1 MYEIRKKEAVRKE
14 LKSSPSDSLN
24 NRFKQLRANVKK
36 LIRESRSKFFSSLN
50 TTFQTNPKQF
60 WSIFKLKNKQSSVL
74 NVMSMKNGTES
85 KSNLHI
91 VSTPTATANLF
102 NTYFTSMFNDD
113 NTENILASACLTSP
127 DVDCSHIQLTTDEI
141 ITTLLHLDTTK
152 ATGPD
157 GIPSRLLKETA
168 WQIGASLTQIFN
180 KSLNVGKIPKEW
192 KLSNIV
198 PIHKKGKKEHV
209 ENYRPISI
217 LCITSK
223 VLERCILR
231 NIRDHLKN
239 LMDKNQH
246 GFIRGK
252 SCTTQLLEVLDQI
265 GSYLD
270 TNNQTDIIYLDMSKA
285 FDKVNPQLLIFKLKN
300 CFGITGKLL
309 AWFESYLLN
318 RKQRVTV
325 HGATSVERAVL
336 FGVPQGSILGPILF
350 LLYVND
356 LPAVLKQSQ
365 IASFADDTKLFKS
378 IQSPLDTQLLQEDLS
393 SLERWSISSGL
404 KFNQEKCKFLRVTRK
419 SNSIEQ
425 QYTLKGKSLEMSEKQ
440 KDLGVY
446 INSTLTWSDQTHD
459 QCMKANRMLGFL
471 SRSAANEVDINTRW
485 TLYIALVRSTLGYAN
500 QVWSPQSI
508 NLVSRI
514 ERVQRRA
521 TKFVLDLPFQC
532 TETYKERLI
541 FLDLLP
547 ISYWHEFLD
556 LMFFY
561 KAISGLVLVSS
572 DVLPEQINLSRV
584 TRSSADSSV
593 LAFRPRKW
601 KTSTF
606 QRSFFI
612 RTPRTYNTLP
622 DELRRKDLSLTL
634 FKSKLLQYYH
644 DAVKNV
650 YDINDAR
657 TWKSVCLKC
666 NAPRAR
672 KLVQR
677 LMCCF

>member
-1 MYEIRKKEAVRKE
+1 M
-14 LKSSPSDSLN
+14 
-24 NRFKQLRANVKK
+24 
-36 LIRESRSKFFSSLN
+36 
-50 TTFQTNPKQF
+50 
-60 WSIFKLKNKQSSVL
+60 
-74 NVMSMKNGTES
+74 
-85 KSNLHI
+85 
-91 VSTPTATANLF
+91 
-102 NTYFTSMFNDD
+102 
-113 NTENILASACLTSP
+113 
-127 DVDCSHIQLTTDEI
+127 
-141 ITTLLHLDTTK
+141 
-152 ATGPD
+152 
-157 GIPSRLLKETA
+157 
-168 WQIGASLTQIFN
+168 
-180 KSLNVGKIPKEW
+180 
-192 KLSNIV
+192 
-198 PIHKKGKKEHV
+198 
-209 ENYRPISI
+209 
-217 LCITSK
+217 
-223 VLERCILR
+223 
-231 NIRDHLKN
+231 
-239 LMDKNQH
+239 
-246 GFIRGK
+246 
-252 SCTTQLLEVLDQI
+252 
-265 GSYLD
+265 
-270 TNNQTDIIYLDMSKA
+270 
-285 FDKVNPQLLIFKLKN
+285 
-300 CFGITGKLL
+300 
-309 AWFESYLLN
+309 
-318 RKQRVTV
+318 
-325 HGATSVERAVL
+325 
-336 FGVPQGSILGPILF
+336 
-350 LLYVND
+350 ND
-356 LPAVLKQSQ
+356 LPAVVKQSQ

-419 SNSIEQ
+419 SNPIEQ
-425 QYTLKGKSLEMSEKQ
+425 QYTLKGKSLEVSEKQ

-471 SRSAANEVDINTRW
+471 SRSAANEVDINTRR
-485 TLYIALVRSTLGYAN
+485 TLYIALVRSTLGYAT

-541 FLDLLP
+541 SLDLLP

-561 KAISGLVLVSS
+561 KAISGFVLVSS

-593 LAFRPRKW
+593 LAFRPRQC

-644 DAVKNV
+644 NAVKNV

-666 NAPRAR
+666 NAPR
-672 KLVQR
+672 KLVQP